1 MIPGLHSYNLTCKSW
16 SNTPSN
22 IDVVTEIDSLNKN
35 VPTHAMK
42 FLDDCARLQID
53 LEFMVFSLNFN
64 EVLFI
69 N

>member
-1 MIPGLHSYNLTCKSW
+1 
-16 SNTPSN
+16 
-22 IDVVTEIDSLNKN
+22 
-35 VPTHAMK
+35 MK

-69 N
+69 NLSHVAECKSAFREVIPNYNIQFKIRIVLCIHV